1 MWSFNDP
8 MQTSPALSS
17 EQIYERLRAIAI
29 ERLSLTPEQI
39 ESMRPDLPLVEGL
52 QLDSLAQVT
61 LIAAIEDEFGIVLEI
76 EDRQRVTTI
85 RDLVTLIRE
94 RSAAT

>member
-1 MWSFNDP
+1 

>member
-1 MWSFNDP
+1 

-17 EQIYERLRAIAI
+17 EQIYERLRAIAV

-85 RDLVTLIRE
+85 QDLVTLIRE

>member
-1 MWSFNDP
+1 MSTT
-8 MQTSPALSS
+8 TSP

-39 ESMRPDLPLVEGL
+39 GKMRPDLPLVQGL

-61 LIAAIEDEFGIVLEI
+61 LMAAIEDEFTMEFEL
-76 EDRQRVTTI
+76 EDRQRITTV
-85 RDLVTLIRE
+85 RDLVKIIEE
-94 RSAAT
+94 RSAGA

>member
-1 MWSFNDP
+1 
-8 MQTSPALSS
+8 MQTSPALSP
-17 EQIYERLRAIAI
+17 EQIYERLRAIAV

-39 ESMRPDLPLVEGL
+39 ASMRPEQPIVEGL

-61 LIAAIEDEFGIVLEI
+61 LIAAIEDEFGVVLEM
-76 EDRQRVTTI
+76 EDRERIHTL

-94 RSAAT
+94 RGAAEEPK